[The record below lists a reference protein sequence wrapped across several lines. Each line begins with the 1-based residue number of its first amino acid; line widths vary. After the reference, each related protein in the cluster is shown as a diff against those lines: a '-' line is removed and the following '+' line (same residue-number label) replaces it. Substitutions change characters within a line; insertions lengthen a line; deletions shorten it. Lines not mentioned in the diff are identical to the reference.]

1 MADLSSSSRSST
13 KARKAWAR
21 DVGDC
26 MAPQP
31 SERRRRKARGGA
43 SCAVPYLSGVL
54 GLAMVKWKLWAAN
67 GRLSTM
73 RGWGLM
79 FAGRCSQASI

>member
-1 MADLSSSSRSST
+1 MADLSSFSRSSM
-13 KARKAWAR
+13 KARKARAR

-26 MAPQP
+26 MAYNPQ
-31 SERRRRKARGGA
+31 RGDGEGQGDA
-43 SCAVPYLSGVL
+43 LCAVPYLSGVL
-54 GLAMVKWKLWAAN
+54 GLIIVVKWKLWAAN
-67 GRLSTM
+67 RRLSTM